1 MEQEPNNGRTDANG
15 PLCFGRPYQGRPDD
29 ANDYFYFDLG
39 SPGSIT
45 VDLTNHVGQ
54 GLQLLLY
61 FDTNTSHLA
70 QDIEPP
76 YHIELPNNPNGRYYI
91 RIYSTG
97 GFATS
102 PPYQLTVNTSG
113 SALRTP

>member
-1 MEQEPNNGRTDANG
+1 MKKSNG
-15 PLCFGRPYQGRPDD
+15 PLCFGRQYQGRPDD
-29 ANDYFYFDLG
+29 ANDYFYFDFG
-39 SPGSIT
+39 SPGPIT

-61 FDTNTSHLA
+61 YGVNANPIA

-76 YHIELPNNPNGRYYI
+76 YHIELPNGQDGRHYV

-97 GFATS
+97 GYAQS
-102 PPYQLTVNTSG
+102 PLYQLTVNAGG